1 MLFPLSVWGQQ
12 TRKWGNGKLRQTV
25 VAISSDVPFATAA
38 YDFAER
44 YLIQLQKMSVAERKS
59 QMERDNVLI
68 TQGSMDL
75 LNLINEQTSMNF
87 SEKENRYIV
96 SLINEKF
103 LLIELS
109 FPASCQLLTG
119 KNLKELEADFV
130 KGLASYSYTPSSSQ
144 PIRKE
149 LKKLAGD
156 YYVKTGDKSEAK
168 RS

>member
-25 VAISSDVPFATAA
+25 VSISSDVPFATAA

-119 KNLKELEADFV
+119 K
-130 KGLASYSYTPSSSQ
+130 
-144 PIRKE
+144 
-149 LKKLAGD
+149 
-156 YYVKTGDKSEAK
+156 KSERTGSRLCK
-168 RS
+168 RISFL